1 MKNKTVPQ
9 KSIFTSQVYE
19 LFLTEAIVLKFVKG
33 AVKQD
38 IVTQLS
44 CKTVWQDVPKL
55 GRFGKSC
62 IFHEGKAESCSECF
76 HLM

>member
-1 MKNKTVPQ
+1 M
-9 KSIFTSQVYE
+9 
-19 LFLTEAIVLKFVKG
+19 LKFVKG
-33 AVKQD
+33 TMKQN

-55 GRFGKSC
+55 GRFGKFC
-62 IFHEGKAESCSECF
+62 IFHEGKAESCSEYF